1 MQKDLGEA
9 VLQVQ
14 PPNNEYKTRL
24 IHIFDVFN
32 EGIFHLDTKGLLTF
46 YNPDFYVQFGIH
58 SPTIHISAWY
68 ALVHPDDQVLLIDR
82 VNEHIDTLEQ
92 RILNQYRV
100 KKTDGDYL
108 WIEGCAVSLT
118 EKGETYVVGS
128 HRDISDKKRMETYL
142 KEAAFYDD
150 SSALFNLRKLLLDLD
165 LLVQS
170 PDNNFSVIYI
180 RIHELQSYLIE
191 YGTDLLKNVITNVKS
206 AAKVFPP
213 EHATLYRVS
222 LDTYAILFRN
232 SVSHTSL
239 RMMCAQFVLR
249 YQTCMAQQNTL
260 FANGMSLGIYP
271 DCDQLESEEILS
283 IAFRTCAF
291 ASEQSQSQIELYE
304 GYTRQKVDR
313 YFYIESGLKSAL
325 RNKSLSVKYQPIIDT
340 TTGKVSSFEA
350 LVRWHS
356 KDYGN
361 IYPDEFIPVAEN
373 KGLIVEL
380 GYQVFEKACQF
391 INHYNVTNQASARVN
406 VNVSVLQ
413 LLNSNFPDEMLRITS
428 ESGLNPASIILEL
441 TETVIL
447 DEHKYALQQINRLSS
462 LGFLLSLD
470 DFGAGFSSIHSFF
483 DLPFD
488 QIKIDR
494 YFSMKTMKN
503 GNSCQFLEFLIE
515 LCRKE
520 QISVVIEG
528 IENNEMLHQFYAM
541 GASHLQGYWFAKPL
555 SIAAAMNYNPS
566 DVMEM
571 PVSSN
576 CGRCQPLPS
585 ISQSTE

>member
-1 MQKDLGEA
+1 
-9 VLQVQ
+9 
-14 PPNNEYKTRL
+14 
-24 IHIFDVFN
+24 
-32 EGIFHLDTKGLLTF
+32 
-46 YNPDFYVQFGIH
+46 
-58 SPTIHISAWY
+58 
-68 ALVHPDDQVLLIDR
+68 
-82 VNEHIDTLEQ
+82 
-92 RILNQYRV
+92 
-100 KKTDGDYL
+100 
-108 WIEGCAVSLT
+108 
-118 EKGETYVVGS
+118 
-128 HRDISDKKRMETYL
+128 
-142 KEAAFYDD
+142 
-150 SSALFNLRKLLLDLD
+150 
-165 LLVQS
+165 
-170 PDNNFSVIYI
+170 
-180 RIHELQSYLIE
+180 
-191 YGTDLLKNVITNVKS
+191 
-206 AAKVFPP
+206 
-213 EHATLYRVS
+213 
-222 LDTYAILFRN
+222 
-232 SVSHTSL
+232 
-239 RMMCAQFVLR
+239 
-249 YQTCMAQQNTL
+249 MAQQNTL

-271 DCDQLESEEILS
+271 DCDHQLESEEILS
-283 IAFRTCAF
+283 IVFRTCAF
-291 ASEQSQSQIELYE
+291 ASEQSQSQIEVYE
-304 GYTRQKVDR
+304 GHTQQKVDR
-313 YFYIESGLKSAL
+313 YFYIESGLKCVL
-325 RNKSLSVKYQPIIDT
+325 KNKSLSVKYQPIIDT

-391 INHYNVTNQASARVN
+391 INYYNVTNRASARVN

-447 DEHKYALQQINRLSS
+447 DEHKYALQQINRLND

-483 DLPFD
+483 DLPFA

-494 YFSMKTMKN
+494 YFSMKTMEN
-503 GNSCQFLEFLIE
+503 DNSCQFLEFLIK

-528 IENNEMLHQFYAM
+528 IENSKMLRQFHSL

-571 PVSSN
+571 PVLTN
-576 CGRCQPLPS
+576 NDQ
-585 ISQSTE
+585 QF

>member
-32 EGIFHLDTKGLLTF
+32 EGIFHMDAEGLLTF
-46 YNPDFYVQFGIH
+46 YNPDFYVQFGIQ
-58 SPTIHISAWY
+58 SPTIHASAWY
-68 ALVHPDDQVLLIDR
+68 ALVHPDDQELLINR
-82 VNEHIDTLEQ
+82 VNAHIDKFEQ

-100 KKTDGDYL
+100 RKTDGDYL
-108 WIEGCAVSLT
+108 WIEGSAVCLT
-118 EKGETYVVGS
+118 ERGETYIVGS
-128 HRDISDKKRMETYL
+128 HRDISDKKMMETYL

-170 PDNNFSVIYI
+170 SDNVFSVIYI

-191 YGTDLLKNVITNVKS
+191 YGSDLLKNVITNVKS
-206 AAKVFPP
+206 AAQVFPQD
-213 EHATLYRVS
+213 HATLYRVS
-222 LDTYAILFRN
+222 LDTYAVLFRDA
-232 SVSHTSL
+232 VSHTSL
-239 RMMCAQFVLR
+239 KMMCTQFVHR
-249 YQTCMAQQNTL
+249 YQTCMTQQNTL

-271 DCDQLESEEILS
+271 DCDHQLESEEILS

-304 GYTRQKVDR
+304 GHTQQKVDR
-313 YFYIESGLKSAL
+313 YFYIESGLKCAL

-350 LVRWHS
+350 LVRWPT

-391 INHYNVTNQASARVN
+391 INHYNTMNQTSVRVN

-428 ESGLNPASIILEL
+428 EAGLTPGTIILEL

-447 DEHKYALQQINRLSS
+447 DEHKYALQQINRLNE

-503 GNSCQFLEFLIE
+503 DNSCQFLEFLIK

-528 IENNEMLHQFYAM
+528 IEDSKMLHQFHAM

-555 SIAAAMNYNPS
+555 SIAAAMYYNPS
-566 DVMEM
+566 GVMGM
-571 PVSSN
+571 PVLT
-576 CGRCQPLPS
+576 QDDQQL
-585 ISQSTE
+585 